1 MGDEMK
7 EFLDKLDDYILVV
20 NNKGLIK
27 YCNEALLNKLNYTI
41 EEIEEINIYNL
52 FANDVSIKG
61 FIEEETLYE
70 VISKQKQKI
79 KVLVR
84 GYWQNINSE
93 NLVFLVFK
101 ERFDS

>member
-41 EEIEEINIYNL
+41 EEIE
-52 FANDVSIKG
+52 
-61 FIEEETLYE
+61 
-70 VISKQKQKI
+70 
-79 KVLVR
+79 
-84 GYWQNINSE
+84 
-93 NLVFLVFK
+93 
-101 ERFDS
+101 

>member
-7 EFLDKLDDYILVV
+7 KFLDKLDDYILVV

-61 FIEEETLYE
+61 VIEEETLYE
-70 VISKQKQKI
+70 VISKQKQK
-79 KVLVR
+79 
-84 GYWQNINSE
+84 
-93 NLVFLVFK
+93 
-101 ERFDS
+101 